1 MSAIRMEYDN
11 SITVL
16 INPWKDETR
25 EEITQ
30 GIYLTRNYINPSGIL
45 PQENIFISNNEQWFY
60 WLGYYKKWQ
69 DEIPDTEEEIEA
81 LERVFD
87 YIEEY
92 SSENQLDQFI
102 QTQCKDCNKKET
114 LFCQIECSN
123 GAI

>member
-1 MSAIRMEYDN
+1 MSAIRMECDH

-16 INPWKDETR
+16 CNPWKDETR
-25 EEITQ
+25 EEIAQ
-30 GIYLTRNYINPSGIL
+30 GIYLTRSYKNPSGIL
-45 PQENIFISNNEQWFY
+45 PKENIFISNNEQWFY
-60 WLGYYKKWQ
+60 WLGYHKKWQ

-81 LERVFD
+81 LEKVFD

-92 SSENQLDQFI
+92 SSGNQLDQFI
-102 QTQCKDCNKKET
+102 QAQCKDCNKKET